1 MKNNKEN
8 NNLISFKKRD
18 KMIGLSIAGFDPSG
32 GAGISTD
39 IKTMAAHGVHPCAV
53 ITALTAQNPKKVFS
67 VQEISTAYIGEQIDS
82 IFDEYTI
89 KYSKTGL
96 LYSKEII
103 QFVSKKVEE
112 FSLQLVVDPVMVAS
126 SGGQLAKEEMANSL
140 KKYLLK
146 NSLMVTPNL
155 SEAEK
160 LSKMKIESLDDA
172 KEAAY
177 KIGEYTNVIITGG
190 HLDGNNVIYTQE
202 NDEITVLK
210 QDLIK
215 SDNLH
220 GTGCSLSAAI
230 CANLIIEDSKDKNF
244 NPNNP
249 TMLIDI
255 IEKST
260 KFIYESVKN
269 GRYGTLNPNF
279 NSNLDMIK

>member
-1 MKNNKEN
+1 
-8 NNLISFKKRD
+8 
-18 KMIGLSIAGFDPSG
+18 MIGLTIAGFDPSG

-39 IKTMAAHGVHPCAV
+39 IKTMAAHGVHACAAV
-53 ITALTAQNPKKVFS
+53 TALTAQNPKKVFS
-67 VQEISTAYIGEQIDS
+67 VEPVSTTYISEQIDS

-103 QFVSKKVEE
+103 QLVSKKVDEYDL
-112 FSLQLVVDPVMVAS
+112 SIVVDPVMVAS
-126 SGGQLAKEEMANSL
+126 AGDALAKMEIADAL
-140 KKYLLK
+140 KKYLLEK
-146 NSLMVTPNL
+146 TLLVTPNV

-160 LSKMKIESLDDA
+160 LSGMKIESVEDA

-177 KIGEYTNVIITGG
+177 KIGEYCNVMITGG
-190 HLDGNNVIYTQE
+190 HLNGTNIIYNKE
-202 NDEITVLK
+202 KDELSTLH

-230 CANLIIEDSKDKNF
+230 CANLVLLNNNDKNSKDEDNLK
-244 NPNNP
+244 
-249 TMLIDI
+249 IAI
-255 IEKST
+255 KKST

-279 NSNLDMIK
+279 NSKLL

>member
-1 MKNNKEN
+1 MI
-8 NNLISFKKRD
+8 L
-18 KMIGLSIAGFDPSG
+18 IGLTIAGFDPSG

-39 IKTMAAHGVHPCAV
+39 IKTMAAYGVHACAAV
-53 ITALTAQNPKKVFS
+53 TALTAQNPKKVFS
-67 VQEISTAYIGEQIDS
+67 VEPVSTSYISQQIDS
-82 IFDEYTI
+82 IFNEYTI

-103 QFVSKKVEE
+103 QLVSKKVDEYDL
-112 FSLQLVVDPVMVAS
+112 SIVVDPVMVAS
-126 SGGQLAKEEMANSL
+126 AGDALSKMEIADAL

-146 NSLMVTPNL
+146 KTLIVTPNV

-160 LSKMKIESLDDA
+160 LSGMKIET
-172 KEAAY
+172 Y
-177 KIGEYTNVIITGG
+177 KIGEYCNVMITGG
-190 HLDGNNVIYTQE
+190 HLNGTNIIYNKE
-202 NDEITVLK
+202 KDELSTLH

-230 CANLIIEDSKDKNF
+230 CANLVLLNNNDKNSKDEDNLK
-244 NPNNP
+244 
-249 TMLIDI
+249 IAI
-255 IEKST
+255 KKST

-279 NSNLDMIK
+279 NSKVL

>member
-1 MKNNKEN
+1 
-8 NNLISFKKRD
+8 
-18 KMIGLSIAGFDPSG
+18 MIGLSIAGFDPSG

-39 IKTMAAHGVHPCAV
+39 IKTMAAHGVHGCAV
-53 ITALTAQNPKKVFS
+53 VTALTAQNPKKVFS
-67 VQEISTAYIGEQIDS
+67 VEPISTSYICEQIDS
-82 IFDEYTI
+82 IFDEYSI

-103 QFVSKKVEE
+103 QLVSKKVGEYDL
-112 FSLQLVVDPVMVAS
+112 SIVVDPVMVAS
-126 SGGQLAKEEMANSL
+126 AGDALAKMEIADAL

-146 NSLMVTPNL
+146 ETLLVTPNI

-160 LSKMKIESLDDA
+160 LSNININSIDDA

-177 KIGEYTNVIITGG
+177 KIGEYCNVMITGG
-190 HLDGNNVIYTQE
+190 HLNGTNIIYNKE
-202 NDEITVLK
+202 KDEISTLH

-215 SDNLH
+215 TDNLH

-230 CANLIIEDSKDKNF
+230 CANLILLNEKDENSSDRDNLEIAIER
-244 NPNNP
+244 
-249 TMLIDI
+249 
-255 IEKST
+255 ST

-279 NSNLDMIK
+279 NSKLF

>member
-1 MKNNKEN
+1 
-8 NNLISFKKRD
+8 
-18 KMIGLSIAGFDPSG
+18 MIGLSIAGFDPSG

-39 IKTMAAHGVHPCAV
+39 IKTMAAHGVHACAA

-67 VQEISTAYIGEQIDS
+67 VEPVSTSYVSKQIDS
-82 IFDEYTI
+82 IFDEYPI

-103 QFVSKKVEE
+103 QLVSKKVEE
-112 FSLQLVVDPVMVAS
+112 YDLSIVVDPVMVAS
-126 SGGQLAKEEMANSL
+126 AGDSLGKSEIADAL

-146 NSLMVTPNL
+146 NSLLVTPNV

-160 LSKMKIESLDDA
+160 LSGIKINNVDDG

-177 KIGEYTNVIITGG
+177 KIGEYCNVMITGG
-190 HLDGNNVIYTQE
+190 HLNGTNIIYNRQK
-202 NDEITVLK
+202 DELTTLH
-210 QDLIK
+210 QDLIETE
-215 SDNLH
+215 NLH

-230 CANLIIEDSKDKNF
+230 CANLILLNENDKSSLDEDNLK
-244 NPNNP
+244 
-249 TMLIDI
+249 TA

-279 NSNLDMIK
+279 NSRLF

>member
-1 MKNNKEN
+1 
-8 NNLISFKKRD
+8 
-18 KMIGLSIAGFDPSG
+18 MIGLTIAGFDPSG

-39 IKTMAAHGVHPCAV
+39 IKTMAAHGVHACAAV
-53 ITALTAQNPKKVFS
+53 TALTAQNPKKVFS
-67 VQEISTAYIGEQIDS
+67 VKPVSISYISEQIDS
-82 IFDEYTI
+82 IFDEYAI

-103 QFVSKKVEE
+103 QLVSKKVEE
-112 FSLQLVVDPVMVAS
+112 YDLSIVVDPVMVAS
-126 SGGQLAKEEMANSL
+126 AGDALGKSEIADAL
-140 KKYLLK
+140 KKYLLEK
-146 NSLMVTPNL
+146 AVLVTPNV

-160 LSKMKIESLDDA
+160 LSGMKINDVDDA

-177 KIGEYTNVIITGG
+177 KIGKFCNVMITGG
-190 HLDGNNVIYTQE
+190 HLGGTNIIYNKE
-202 NDEITVLK
+202 NDELTSLH

-215 SDNLH
+215 TDNLH

-230 CANLIIEDSKDKNF
+230 CANLVLLNENDESNDDNLK
-244 NPNNP
+244 
-249 TMLIDI
+249 LA

-279 NSNLDMIK
+279 NSKLL

>member
-1 MKNNKEN
+1 
-8 NNLISFKKRD
+8 
-18 KMIGLSIAGFDPSG
+18 MIGLSIAGFDPSG

-39 IKTMAAHGVHPCAV
+39 IKTMAAHGVHACAV
-53 ITALTAQNPKKVFS
+53 VTALTAQNPKKVFS
-67 VQEISTAYIGEQIDS
+67 VEPVSPSYISGQIDS
-82 IFDEYTI
+82 IFDDYSI

-103 QFVSKKVEE
+103 QLVSKKVGEYDL
-112 FSLQLVVDPVMVAS
+112 SIVVDPVMVAS
-126 SGGQLAKEEMANSL
+126 AGDALAKMEIADAL

-146 NSLMVTPNL
+146 ETLLVTPNI

-160 LSKMKIESLDDA
+160 LSNININSIDDA

-177 KIGEYTNVIITGG
+177 KIGEYCNVMITGG
-190 HLDGNNVIYTQE
+190 HLNGTNIIYNKE
-202 NDEITVLK
+202 KDEISTLH

-215 SDNLH
+215 TDNLH

-230 CANLIIEDSKDKNF
+230 CANLILLNEKDENSSDRDHLEIAIER
-244 NPNNP
+244 
-249 TMLIDI
+249 
-255 IEKST
+255 ST

-279 NSNLDMIK
+279 NSKLF

>member
-1 MKNNKEN
+1 
-8 NNLISFKKRD
+8 
-18 KMIGLSIAGFDPSG
+18 MIGLTIAGFDPSG

-39 IKTMAAHGVHPCAV
+39 IKTMAAHGVHACAAV
-53 ITALTAQNPKKVFS
+53 TALTAQNPKKVFS
-67 VQEISTAYIGEQIDS
+67 VKPVSISYISEQIDS
-82 IFDEYTI
+82 IFDEYAI

-103 QFVSKKVEE
+103 QLVSKKVEE
-112 FSLQLVVDPVMVAS
+112 YDLSIVVDPVMVAS
-126 SGGQLAKEEMANSL
+126 AGDALGKSEIADAL
-140 KKYLLK
+140 KKYLLEK
-146 NSLMVTPNL
+146 AVLVTPNV

-160 LSKMKIESLDDA
+160 LSGMKINDVNDA

-177 KIGEYTNVIITGG
+177 NIGEFCNVMITGG
-190 HLDGNNVIYTQE
+190 HLGGTNIIYSKE
-202 NDEITVLK
+202 KDELTSLH

-215 SDNLH
+215 TDNLH

-230 CANLIIEDSKDKNF
+230 CANLVLLNDNDRSNDDNLK
-244 NPNNP
+244 
-249 TMLIDI
+249 LA

-279 NSNLDMIK
+279 NSKLL

>member
-1 MKNNKEN
+1 MGDN
-8 NNLISFKKRD
+8 
-18 KMIGLSIAGFDPSG
+18 MIGLTIAGFDPSG

-39 IKTMAAHGVHPCAV
+39 IKTMAAHGVHACAA

-67 VQEISTAYIGEQIDS
+67 VEPVSTTYISDQIDS

-103 QFVSKKVEE
+103 QLVSKKVDEYDL
-112 FSLQLVVDPVMVAS
+112 SIVVDPVMVAS
-126 SGGQLAKEEMANSL
+126 AGDALARVEIADAL
-140 KKYLLK
+140 KKHLLK
-146 NSLMVTPNL
+146 KSILVTPNV

-160 LSKMKIESLDDA
+160 LSGLQIETVDDA
-172 KEAAY
+172 KEAAFE
-177 KIGEYTNVIITGG
+177 IGNYCNVMITGG
-190 HLDGNNVIYTQE
+190 HLNGTNIIYNKE
-202 NDEITVLK
+202 KDELTTLH
-210 QDLIK
+210 QDLIE

-230 CANLIIEDSKDKNF
+230 CANLVRLNEGNSSDEDNLK
-244 NPNNP
+244 
-249 TMLIDI
+249 IA

-279 NSNLDMIK
+279 NSKLF